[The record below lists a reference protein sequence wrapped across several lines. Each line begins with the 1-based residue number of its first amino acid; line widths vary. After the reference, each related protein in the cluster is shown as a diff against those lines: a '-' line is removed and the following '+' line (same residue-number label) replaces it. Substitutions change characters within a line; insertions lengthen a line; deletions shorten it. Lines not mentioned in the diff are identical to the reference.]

1 MQDLFFGRNSQ
12 RAQVGTGSGVIISP
26 TGYIVTNNH
35 VIDGA
40 QSIEVTTNDNKIF
53 EAELVGTD
61 PSTDIALLKIEASA
75 GGYSSVVL
83 PSFNPVSL
91 GHLDSIQYL

>member
-1 MQDLFFGRNSQ
+1 MPKKDELLD
-12 RAQVGTGSGVIISP
+12 
-26 TGYIVTNNH
+26 GYIITNNH

-61 PSTDIALLKIEASA
+61 PSTDIALLKIEANTELSYTTF
-75 GGYSSVVL
+75 GDSNSTRVGEWVL
-83 PSFNPVSL
+83 AVGNPFNLTSTRC
-91 GHLDSIQYL
+91 HCIR